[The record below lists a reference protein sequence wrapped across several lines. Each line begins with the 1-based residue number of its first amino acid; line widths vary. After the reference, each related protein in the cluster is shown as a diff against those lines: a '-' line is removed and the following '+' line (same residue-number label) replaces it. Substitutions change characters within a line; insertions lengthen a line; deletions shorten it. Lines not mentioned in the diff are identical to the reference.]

1 MADDFG
7 YHIDH
12 HGSLVRPPAL
22 LAARARGLRGEALA
36 AAEDEAVA
44 ALAHAL
50 RRLTLSAC
58 CDGQFRR
65 SYFESVVHDRVSGF
79 AWSDGPAPL
88 ADLAGI
94 AAARRR
100 AIPDAGAL
108 AAAGRLAQA
117 EAAPVLATVDRSVF
131 VTLPSPGYLAAA
143 GSALADASAID
154 AVRAAGAALAAMLR
168 DEIAGLAADGVLYVA
183 LENPLYVP
191 LLTADGRAAAAAAGI
206 DVAAALAA
214 LTEADRAVFAGL
226 DVPAGFR
233 VGLDLTDSGPLPLT
247 SSGYDATAVAALLD
261 ETPFP
266 RISVDYPANPAAR
279 FPVELVKPGIV
290 VSLGVVDVST
300 PAAEAVEELLDRLDP
315 IAEERGDA
323 DIAVATNGG
332 FAQVADQPL
341 MTAPEQHAKLQL
353 VEMAARYYWG
363 NEILWPAIRRSGARS
378 CARSWP
384 PRRAYWRGMSWW
396 GCSAT

>member
-22 LAARARGLRGEALA
+22 LAARASGMGGEALA
-36 AAEDEAVA
+36 AVQDEAVT
-44 ALAHAL
+44 ALAHEL
-50 RRLTLSAC
+50 RRLGLSAC

-65 SYFESVVHDRVSGF
+65 SYFESVAHDQIAGF
-79 AWSDGPAPL
+79 APAGGPAPL
-88 ADLAGI
+88 SDLAGI
-94 AAARRR
+94 SAARRR

-108 AAAGRLAQA
+108 AAYGRLAQA

-154 AVRAAGAALAAMLR
+154 AVRAAGAALAAIVR
-168 DEIAGLAADGVLYVA
+168 DEIAALAADGVLYVA

-191 LLTADGRAAAAAAGI
+191 LLTADGRAASAAAGI
-206 DVAAALAA
+206 DVPAVLAA
-214 LTEADRAVFAGL
+214 LIEADRAVFAGL
-226 DVPAGFR
+226 DAPADFR

-247 SSGYDATAVAALLD
+247 SSGYDATAVAALLE

-266 RISVDYPANPAAR
+266 RIGIDYPADPAAR

-300 PAAEAVEELLDRLDP
+300 PAAESVEELLGRLDP
-315 IAEERGDA
+315 VAEERGDA

-341 MTAPEQHAKLQL
+341 MTAAEQRAKLRL
-353 VEMAARYYWG
+353 VETVARYYWG
-363 NEILWPAIRRSGARS
+363 NEI
-378 CARSWP
+378 
-384 PRRAYWRGMSWW
+384 
-396 GCSAT
+396 

>member
-1 MADDFG
+1 M
-7 YHIDH
+7 
-12 HGSLVRPPAL
+12 
-22 LAARARGLRGEALA
+22 
-36 AAEDEAVA
+36 
-44 ALAHAL
+44 
-50 RRLTLSAC
+50 
-58 CDGQFRR
+58 
-65 SYFESVVHDRVSGF
+65 
-79 AWSDGPAPL
+79 
-88 ADLAGI
+88 
-94 AAARRR
+94 
-100 AIPDAGAL
+100 
-108 AAAGRLAQA
+108 
-117 EAAPVLATVDRSVF
+117 LATVDRPVF

-154 AVRAAGAALAAMLR
+154 AVRAAGVALAAILR
-168 DEIAGLAADGVLYVA
+168 DEIADLAADGVVYVA
-183 LENPLYVP
+183 LENPLYAP

-206 DVAAALAA
+206 DVPTALAA

-226 DVPAGFR
+226 DVPANFR

-266 RISVDYPANPAAR
+266 RISIDYPASPAAR

-300 PAAEAVEELLDRLDP
+300 PAAEAVEDLLGRLDP

-341 MTAPEQHAKLQL
+341 MTAEEQHAKLQL

-363 NEILWPAIRRSGARS
+363 NEI
-378 CARSWP
+378 
-384 PRRAYWRGMSWW
+384 
-396 GCSAT
+396 